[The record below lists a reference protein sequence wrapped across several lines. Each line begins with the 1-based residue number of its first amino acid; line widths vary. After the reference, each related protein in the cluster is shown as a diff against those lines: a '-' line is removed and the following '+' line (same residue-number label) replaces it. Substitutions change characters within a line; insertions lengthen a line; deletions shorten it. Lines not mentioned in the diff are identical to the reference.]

1 MKANELQIGDYFML
15 NGSVVIV
22 EEISAKGWVHITD
35 PETGCRIGMTSDY
48 ILSELKPIPLTDE
61 IIERNGFI
69 RYNHNEA
76 EKVHMVVKYG
86 NYKRIT
92 RQNEE
97 SLIDCL
103 EIIYIHELQHVL
115 RLMGVEK
122 EIKP

>member
-22 EEISAKGWVHITD
+22 EEISVKGWVHITD

-61 IIERNGFI
+61 IIERNGFV
-69 RYNHNEA
+69 RYNHNKA
-76 EKVHMVVKYG
+76 EKVHVVVTYG

-103 EIIYIHELQHVL
+103 ELAYIHELQHVL

-122 EIKP
+122 EIKL